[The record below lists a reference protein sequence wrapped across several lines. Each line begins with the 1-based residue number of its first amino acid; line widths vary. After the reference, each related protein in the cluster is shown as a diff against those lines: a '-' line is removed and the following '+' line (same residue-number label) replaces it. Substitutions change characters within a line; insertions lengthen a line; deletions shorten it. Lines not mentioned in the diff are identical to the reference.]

1 MPIYPLH
8 QGQAFEPE
16 LIDAMAMAL
25 EDTLRV
31 LQVSDRKDPLNTLIA
46 KRIIRI
52 AQTGE
57 HDPGRIRER
66 VLQSIKHV
74 LREARDDG
82 LSGDGRLL
90 PETCEAVLCR

>member
-1 MPIYPLH
+1 LH

-31 LQVSDRKDPLNTLIA
+31 LQVSDRKDPLNMLIA

-74 LREARDDG
+74 LREARDDDG
-82 LSGDGRLL
+82 LSGDGRPL
-90 PETCEAVLCR
+90 PETCEAALCR